1 MRTLHAKRFNQ
12 GKQRAR
18 LTEADVISIFKIKLS
33 CISATTICRSYGVS
47 EKAIRDIWCGRT
59 WAKETFHLDP
69 SRALVLKQV
78 GRPKGGRD
86 SRPRQKRVLLQ
97 SITLNNSSITPLD
110 ADEETML
117 KPSSDFRDES
127 EKLSIEDL
135 KGRGLHSIAA
145 DHFETCQSTSANLR
159 CCLLTLDEQLYGW
172 DGVRCELL
180 NPDPFKSD
188 WKSVRCEF

>member
-78 GRPKGGRD
+78 GRPKGRRD

-97 SITLNNSSITPLD
+97 SITLNDSSITPLD

-117 KPSSDFRDES
+117 KPSPDFRDES
-127 EKLSIEDL
+127 KSLSIEDL
-135 KGRGLHSIAA
+135 KGRDLHSIAA
-145 DHFETCQSTSANLR
+145 DHFETCWSKSANLR

-172 DGVRCELL
+172 DGVRCELR

-188 WKSVRCEF
+188 WKPVRCEF

>member
-78 GRPKGGRD
+78 GRPKGRRD